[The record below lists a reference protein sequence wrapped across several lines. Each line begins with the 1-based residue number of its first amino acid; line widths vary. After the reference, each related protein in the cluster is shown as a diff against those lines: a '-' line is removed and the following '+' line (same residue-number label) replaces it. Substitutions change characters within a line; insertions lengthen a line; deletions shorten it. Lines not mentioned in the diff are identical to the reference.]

1 MKYYP
6 TTSQLILG
14 GIIVILLVTG
24 LCYLWYNHTI
34 APYKQEVVETAEV
47 VRQWEKNQKVD
58 PKNMMENKTNTPAE
72 NITQTLE
79 KPIKQTDPGL
89 VTKDTKNTD
98 SSEPEDVPLET
109 PISENTDAATVSPF
123 GFGPYPEIPEGY
135 PLIASWTR
143 IKEHREKFD
152 DKIWKELELMS
163 RVFIKLVNEGDTSFE
178 SGTFHNGLVIPV
190 YPNVAYVSLEIDQTV
205 EWTEDGDPI
214 EIDSKRS
221 RIVAG
226 SHVSDEDKVKI
237 RNGEIPPGIEIRS
250 FSDGI
255 NPFEFLN
262 LPK

>member
-14 GIIVILLVTG
+14 GIIGILLVTG

-34 APYKQEVVETAEV
+34 APYKQEVVDAAEV

-58 PKNMMENKTNTPAE
+58 PENVMEDETNTPAE

-79 KPIKQTDPGL
+79 KPIKQMDPGL
-89 VTKDTKNTD
+89 VAKDTKSTD

-109 PISENTDAATVSPF
+109 PLSENMDAATVSPF

-143 IKEHREKFD
+143 IKEHREKFND
-152 DKIWKELELMS
+152 NIWKEFELMD
-163 RVFIKLVNEGDTSFE
+163 RVFIKLFNEGNTSFE
-178 SGTFHNGLVIPV
+178 AGTVHNGLVLPI
-190 YPNVAYVSLEIDQTV
+190 YPNVAYVSLKKDQTE
-205 EWTEDGDPI
+205 EWTEDGDLI
-214 EIDSKRS
+214 EIDSKSS

-226 SHVSDEDKVKI
+226 SDVSGEDKEKI
-237 RNGEIPPGIEIRS
+237 RNGEIPPGIKIRS